1 MYFRGDG
8 VETSFARARQYFELA
23 AKSSDSKASQ
33 GMYNLAAMY
42 QHGKGV
48 GQSNEKARALLK
60 QAADRGH
67 KQAIRQLEEWNRLNS
82 VTLQHFWENM

>member
-1 MYFRGDG
+1 
-8 VETSFARARQYFELA
+8 
-23 AKSSDSKASQ
+23 
-33 GMYNLAAMY
+33 MY